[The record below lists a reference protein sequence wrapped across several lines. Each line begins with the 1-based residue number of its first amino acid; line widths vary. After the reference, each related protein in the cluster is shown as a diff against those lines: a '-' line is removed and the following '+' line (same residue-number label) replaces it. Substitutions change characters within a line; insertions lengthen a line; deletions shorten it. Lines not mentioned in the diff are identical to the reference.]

1 MLPILGV
8 YEVAIRVRDL
18 EKAEAF
24 YREVLGL
31 AFGTRVDARRMTFLR
46 AGGAAGVVA
55 LQEDAGEWP
64 PQHFAFAIG
73 AADLDRAVAHL
84 REHGVRVSGAVD
96 HEWMQARSVYFAD
109 PDGHQLELCAPLT
122 AR

>member
-1 MLPILGV
+1 MIEVLGV

-31 AFGTRVDARRMTFLR
+31 PLGLKLDARRMTFLR
-46 AGGAAGVVA
+46 AGPAGMVV
-55 LQEDAGEWP
+55 LQEDHGPWP
-64 PQHFAFAIG
+64 QQHFALAV
-73 AADLDRAVAHL
+73 ADADFDRAVEHL
-84 REHGVRVSGAVD
+84 ASHGVKVD
-96 HEWMQARSVYFAD
+96 GPVVHDWMQARSAYFTD
-109 PDGHQLELCAPLT
+109 PDGHDLELCAPLA

>member
-31 AFGTRVDARRMTFLR
+31 SVGLKVDARRMTFLR
-46 AGGAAGVVA
+46 AGPAGMVV
-55 LQEDAGEWP
+55 LQEDRGAWP
-64 PQHFAFAIG
+64 QQHFALTIAD
-73 AADLDRAVAHL
+73 ADLDRAVAHL
-84 REHGVRVSGAVD
+84 GRHGVAVNGPVVHD
-96 HEWMQARSVYFAD
+96 WMQARSVYFSD
-109 PDGHQLELCAPLT
+109 PDGHDLELCAPLT
-122 AR
+122 SR